1 MDVNESLVGAIL
13 GIATMIVI
21 LSVRFLLCKG
31 KEAWGGGAGRGGG
44 KTVSVL
50 IEFAIRWAVPD
61 RMGHEYCL
69 DILCLSKASVSKD
82 TQ

>member
-31 KEAWGGGAGRGGG
+31 REAWWGEQDEEEG
-44 KTVSVL
+44 KR
-50 IEFAIRWAVPD
+50 F
-61 RMGHEYCL
+61 
-69 DILCLSKASVSKD
+69 
-82 TQ
+82 QF